1 MMVLLVTTTSGGNS
15 KEYDTEKIMVNA
27 EKEIM
32 EDLHSDLPSMERPV
46 EKFHVKHLLSC
57 KVFLRQAITQNTVSN
72 NLKLH

>member
-46 EKFHVKHLLSC
+46 ENFHAKSLQSCKHLIKSLDFS
-57 KVFLRQAITQNTVSN
+57 
-72 NLKLH
+72 